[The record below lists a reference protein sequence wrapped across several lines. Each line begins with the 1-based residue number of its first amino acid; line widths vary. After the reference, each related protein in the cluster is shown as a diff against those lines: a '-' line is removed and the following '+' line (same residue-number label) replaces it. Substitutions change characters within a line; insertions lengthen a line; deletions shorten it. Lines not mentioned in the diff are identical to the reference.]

1 MLFFAGPA
9 AILYGG
15 WFYFRLTEGAGVGAV
30 LACFCLIG
38 SYLLWCIGALA
49 FQMQARVE
57 LKLPALLKNA
67 ICLTFRCPAL
77 VLGWLLLALALTA
90 VMALLLPYS
99 LPWLALLGGIA
110 VGLVIGCANGLLT
123 SYVGLPD
130 FIATFAMGSVIYGV
144 KMMMTEGNPIYVKG
158 VEGAGIDLFRSLNSK
173 MLFGVVPVID
183 DLIVKE

>member
-1 MLFFAGPA
+1 M
-9 AILYGG
+9 
-15 WFYFRLTEGAGVGAV
+15 

-49 FQMQARVE
+49 FQMQAGVE

-99 LPWLALLGGIA
+99 LPWLALLGG
-110 VGLVIGCANGLLT
+110 
-123 SYVGLPD
+123 SLPC
-130 FIATFAMGSVIYGV
+130 FTAARGT
-144 KMMMTEGNPIYVKG
+144 
-158 VEGAGIDLFRSLNSK
+158 L
-173 MLFGVVPVID
+173 PVID